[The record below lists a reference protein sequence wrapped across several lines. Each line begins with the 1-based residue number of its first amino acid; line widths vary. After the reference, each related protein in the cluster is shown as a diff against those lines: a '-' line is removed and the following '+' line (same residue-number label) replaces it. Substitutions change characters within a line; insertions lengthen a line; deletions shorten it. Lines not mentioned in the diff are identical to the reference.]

1 MKYAFMSFST
11 PTLGLIEMVQVA
23 ERYGYDGIEPRLD
36 AGHAH
41 GVEVS
46 TTPEERAAIRRSF
59 ADTEV
64 RLACLATSLRYA
76 DPSQTKDMLRQTRGR
91 IDLAVDIGAPALR
104 VFGGRIPEGVSRER
118 AIGLLVESLGSVA
131 EYAAGHGIT
140 LCLET
145 HDDWCNPLHVAAVV
159 AQVNQP
165 AVAVNWDVMH
175 PVRTG
180 YATMDEAF
188 DTLRPWIRH
197 LHVHDG
203 VGSEGSELVPIGQ
216 GNYDHRRVIE
226 LLLRTDFDG
235 YVSGEWIDWE
245 PYDVHLPR
253 ELATLKRYEREQ
265 RSAI

>member
-11 PTLGLIEMVQVA
+11 PKLSLAKMIHVA
-23 ERYGYDGIEPRLD
+23 EQYGYDGIEPRLD

-41 GVEVS
+41 GIEAS
-46 TTPEERAAIRRSF
+46 TTPEERAAIRHLF

-64 RLACLATSLRYA
+64 GLACLATSLRYA
-76 DPSQTKDMLRQTRGR
+76 DPDQTKDILHQTRER
-91 IDLAVDIGAPALR
+91 IDLAVDVGAPALR

-131 EYAAGHGIT
+131 EYAAQRGVT

-159 AQVNQP
+159 ERVNQP

-180 YATMDEAF
+180 HATMDEAF
-188 DTLRPWIRH
+188 EALKPWIRH

-203 VGSEGSELVPIGQ
+203 VGGESLELVPIGQ
-216 GNYDHRRVIE
+216 GDYDHRRVVE
-226 LLLRTDFDG
+226 LMMSLDFDG
-235 YVSGEWIDWE
+235 YISGEWIDWE

-253 ELATLKRYEREQ
+253 ELAMLKRYEQEQ
-265 RSAI
+265 RSDP